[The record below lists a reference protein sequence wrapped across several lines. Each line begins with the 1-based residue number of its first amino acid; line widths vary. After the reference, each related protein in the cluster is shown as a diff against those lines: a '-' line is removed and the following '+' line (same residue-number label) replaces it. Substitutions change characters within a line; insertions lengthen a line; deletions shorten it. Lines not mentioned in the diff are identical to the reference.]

1 MRLVNAAAGATFAF
15 MGLAAVLS
23 IPPVGVAFDDSCRPQ
38 GFRAWVSANISS
50 EEFWQSQLGAAQREL
65 ISLKQAP
72 AEGVSL
78 ARIANL
84 TRCKQV
90 IAGH

>member
-15 MGLAAVLS
+15 TGLAAVLS
-23 IPPVGVAFDDSCRPQ
+23 IPPIGVAFDDSCRPQ

-50 EEFWQSQLGAAQREL
+50 EEFWQSQPGAAQREL
-65 ISLKQAP
+65 ISLEQAP
-72 AEGVSL
+72 AEGTSL
-78 ARIANL
+78 ARVANL